1 MRFSFAR
8 FFASFFAPLRL
19 CVRILLFAL
28 LAVMVLLISVSAQ
41 TSLSLWPYYVDVTPE
56 KTDGQLYDVIVP
68 LPVMD
73 KARAD
78 LADLRLFDSSNREI
92 PYAIRVRRDVDE
104 KREIP
109 TRLFNRGSA
118 GPTTSEASVDLGE
131 DPGEHNE
138 IDVETNGNNFR
149 RQVVVEG
156 SDSGRE
162 WRMLSND
169 GVIFSFASQ
178 NNVAESQKVSYPT
191 SRYRYLRV
199 KVSRDPMSDK
209 ETPQVTSAKVMMA
222 VREKGL
228 LSTWNVPVP
237 SYQLQRNQGAHAS
250 VWTVDLGGR
259 VPCDRL
265 SIAIEEESFSRPF
278 QVESIDDPQNV
289 RLLASG
295 DLTRHSGEEKKPVT
309 IYFNEEAVVRKLR
322 LQITDYSNPTLNIT
336 SIDASA
342 PARQLVFE
350 LKSPA
355 SPPLR
360 LYFGNE
366 NVPAPHYD
374 FEKEVALRLSKEP
387 VHSGLGNVIAN
398 QEYKPEPKPLTERAP
413 WLIYIVLAVSSIALA
428 LVLLSL
434 ARTATRMNTP
444 QPG

>member
-1 MRFSFAR
+1 HSAAAGLVGLSQGISFAG
-8 FFASFFAPLRL
+8 ASHMKS
-19 CVRILLFAL
+19 LLFVIVAAL
-28 LAVMVLLISVSAQ
+28 VLVVSVSAQ
-41 TSLSLWPYYVDVTPE
+41 TSLSLWPYYVEVTPE
-56 KTDGQLYDVIVP
+56 QIDGQLYNLVVP

-73 KARAD
+73 KARTD

-199 KVSRDPMSDK
+199 KVSRDPITDH
-209 ETPQVTSAKVMMA
+209 ETPQVTGAKVMMV
-222 VREKGL
+222 VREKGW
-228 LSTWNVPVP
+228 LSTWQVPVP
-237 SYQLQRNQGAHAS
+237 SYQLQRNQGAHAT
-250 VWTVDLGGR
+250 VWTLDLGGR

-265 SIAIEEESFSRPF
+265 SLDIAEDSFSRPF
-278 QVESIDDPQNV
+278 EVES
-289 RLLASG
+289 
-295 DLTRHSGEEKKPVT
+295 
-309 IYFNEEAVVRKLR
+309 
-322 LQITDYSNPTLNIT
+322 
-336 SIDASA
+336 
-342 PARQLVFE
+342 
-350 LKSPA
+350 
-355 SPPLR
+355 
-360 LYFGNE
+360 
-366 NVPAPHYD
+366 
-374 FEKEVALRLSKEP
+374 
-387 VHSGLGNVIAN
+387 
-398 QEYKPEPKPLTERAP
+398 
-413 WLIYIVLAVSSIALA
+413 
-428 LVLLSL
+428 
-434 ARTATRMNTP
+434 
-444 QPG
+444 